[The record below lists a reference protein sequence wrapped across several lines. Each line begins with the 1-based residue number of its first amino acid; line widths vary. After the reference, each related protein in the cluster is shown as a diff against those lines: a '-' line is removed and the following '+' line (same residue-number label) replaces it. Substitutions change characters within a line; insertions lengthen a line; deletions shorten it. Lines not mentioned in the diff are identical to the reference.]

1 MYCAIKRCRRSQ
13 NERHGPRRAKAF
25 KRPLPP
31 EHDGPHHRGQGCGWH
46 MISRPLRGRLQQTS
60 EHVQQLRKRPLPPE
74 HDGPHHQRL
83 IRVDSFDL
91 NLGGPKT
98 PNELFCT
105 NFRFVI
111 LTTVP
116 HLPAERSRSLLSK
129 PAGSILLQFSFV
141 FQSPP
146 SLGKSWSLMMSLHE
160 LIPPPLPR
168 GGKAQPPP
176 PPPPPP
182 LCLLFLNGEFNHNA
196 RAKDLA
202 SQALAHLF
210 AF

>member
-13 NERHGPRRAKAF
+13 NERHGPKRA

-74 HDGPHHQRL
+74 HDGSHHQRL

-105 NFRFVI
+105 NFRFLI

-116 HLPAERSRSLLSK
+116 HLPGRTFQKFTTSTVRLHSVT
-129 PAGSILLQFSFV
+129 ILLCISVPPFPWSELV
-141 FQSPP
+141 FDEP
-146 SLGKSWSLMMSLHE
+146 S
-160 LIPPPLPR
+160 
-168 GGKAQPPP
+168 
-176 PPPPPP
+176 
-182 LCLLFLNGEFNHNA
+182 
-196 RAKDLA
+196 
-202 SQALAHLF
+202 
-210 AF
+210 